1 MRNSIPPNVAN
12 FAVGE
17 LFGNVQTT
25 HVDLCLSV
33 GGGRGTV
40 SWAPP
45 SANQAGW
52 QGRDCGLH
60 SHRWNGEMPPAEEE
74 EEG

>member
-1 MRNSIPPNVAN
+1 MRNSIPPNFAN

-52 QGRDCGLH
+52 QREGLRFTQ
-60 SHRWNGEMPPAEEE
+60 SQVERGNATGGK